1 MAPNSNQRPR
11 LGRGLS
17 SLIVNTAPPAETVE
31 AAPQADP
38 QGTGAYVSHAHDET
52 AAEARTPVEI
62 PVDKIAPNPY
72 QPRKKIDPDE
82 LAHLAESIRQ
92 QGILQPLLVAPN
104 TTGDDY
110 ILIAGQ
116 RRLAAAKEA
125 GLENVPVMIRE
136 ASDEQILE
144 WAIIE
149 NIQRADLN
157 PVERATAYRDSID
170 RFKLT
175 QAQLA
180 QRLGTSRESISNY
193 LRILDLCD
201 DVQGLLLADKLS
213 FGHARALAGLSGKPA
228 KQLAMARKVV
238 DKQLSVRQLEALV
251 AAAQSLDPAAA
262 APRARAAKSAYI
274 VDLEQQ
280 LTQQLASRV
289 TISPAKKANSG
300 KLTIDYH
307 SLDDFDRIVEALG
320 VSISS

>member
-17 SLIVNTAPPAETVE
+17 SLIVNTAPPAEPAETQ
-31 AAPQADP
+31 QADP
-38 QGTGAYVSHAHDET
+38 QVASTYVSET
-52 AAEARTPVEI
+52 PTEPAATGKTPIEV
-62 PVDKIAPNPY
+62 PVDKINPNPY
-72 QPRKKIDPDE
+72 QPRKKVDAAE
-82 LAHLAESIRQ
+82 LAQLAESIRQ
-92 QGILQPLLVAPN
+92 QGILQPILVAPN
-104 TTGDDY
+104 ATGDDY
-110 ILIAGQ
+110 VLIAGQ

-125 GLENVPVMIRE
+125 GLQSVPVMVRQ

-144 WAIIE
+144 WAIVE

-157 PVERATAYRDSID
+157 PVERATAYRDVID

-180 QRLGTSRESISNY
+180 QRLGSSRESIANY

-201 DVQGLLLADKLS
+201 RVQGLLLADKLS
-213 FGHARALAGLSGKPA
+213 FGHARALAGLSGKPE
-228 KQLAMARKVV
+228 KQLSLARKVI
-238 DKQLSVRQLEALV
+238 DNQLSVRQLEALV

-289 TISPAKKANSG
+289 TISPAKKPNSG

-307 SLDDFDRIVEALG
+307 SIEDFDRIVEALG